1 MHGCPLQHRGAEI
14 VRTHIDVDHALNNN
28 RIAAGI
34 ITPVL
39 SKEGAAMCNGHL
51 ADPVSTREALCQN
64 MIHNRR
70 IVERVIGIVP
80 LFPDSA
86 P

>member
-1 MHGCPLQHRGAEI
+1 VEI
-14 VRTHIDVDHALNNN
+14 VRTHIDVDHSLNNN
-28 RIAAGI
+28 RIAAGL
-34 ITPVL
+34 ITPAL

-64 MIHNRR
+64 MIHSRR
-70 IVERVIGIVP
+70 IVGGAIGIVP